1 LAGGK
6 KYFNTQQS
14 MTDGSLLKS
23 IKHNCDISDA
33 RDNGIYSICT
43 LVLKLRNLY
52 KWEHGLEPWEE
63 HDSPVL
69 LDWIAAKEEYWQAIN
84 AEPFSPIPINGEG
97 IDPFL
102 LPVINRHLSVNN
114 YFYGAGYGRSMKAV
128 FFMAEILEERQVGGC
143 PTLIL
148 GKEKARELSSPF
160 AMLQDGIIFIRKD
173 PMRFFFW
180 DQIQEINPSC
190 RIAMQQ
196 ALGAYDLMKDGCSL
210 DREKLISIFD
220 HVVDEE
226 LEIFIYHEVGESQ
239 ENLLD
244 SSKLKEIIAAYPATA
259 LELLARAV
267 KDILA
272 DTHPM
277 GLLSH
282 IVGMEKKSS
291 LGFYI
296 SFLDGIRKLL
306 CPGLN
311 EASKK
316 FWDNGDWSLLQYA
329 IMECRQKNEAIAY
342 KLLDMNQRLDKG
354 ESPEKVRIWAGKN
367 VLAPLGLQVPE
378 REEGV
383 T

>member
-1 LAGGK
+1 
-6 KYFNTQQS
+6 
-14 MTDGSLLKS
+14 MTERSLYQA
-23 IKHNCDISDA
+23 IKHNCDVSDA

-52 KWEHGLEPWEE
+52 KWEHGLQPWEE
-63 HDSPVL
+63 PDSPVL
-69 LDWIAAKEEYWQAIN
+69 LDWIAAKEEYWATISTK
-84 AEPFSPIPINGEG
+84 PFLSIPVNGEG
-97 IDPFL
+97 VDPFL
-102 LPVINRHLSVNN
+102 LPPINRYLSRQNHI
-114 YFYGAGYGRSMKAV
+114 YGAGYGRSMKAV
-128 FFMAEILEERQVGGC
+128 FFMAEILEERLVEGC

-160 AMLQDGIIFIRKD
+160 AMLQDGVIYIRKD
-173 PMRFFFW
+173 PMRYFFW
-180 DQIQEINPSC
+180 DQIQEINPSG

-196 ALGAYDLMKDGCSL
+196 ALAAYGFMKDGCSL
-210 DREKLISIFD
+210 KREKLISVFD
-220 HVVDEE
+220 DIVEEE

-239 ENLLD
+239 ENLL
-244 SSKLKEIIAAYPATA
+244 SAKALKKIIAAYPASV

-272 DTHPM
+272 DTHPL

-296 SFLDGIRKLL
+296 AFLDGMRKHL

-311 EASKK
+311 EAGKV
-316 FWDNGDWSLLQYA
+316 FWANGDWMSLQMT
-329 IMECRQKNEAIAY
+329 IMECRRKNETIAE
-342 KLLDMNQRLDKG
+342 KLLDLSQRLDQG
-354 ESPEKVRIWAGKN
+354 ESPEKVRGWAEKN
-367 VLAPLGLQVPE
+367 ILAPLGLQMPA
-378 REEGV
+378 REEEA

>member
-1 LAGGK
+1 MINGL
-6 KYFNTQQS
+6 
-14 MTDGSLLKS
+14 LLKS
-23 IKHNCDISDA
+23 IRHNCDISDA

-52 KWEHGLEPWEE
+52 KWEHDLQPWEE
-63 HDSPVL
+63 PDSPVL
-69 LDWIAAKEEYWQAIN
+69 LDWIAAKEEYWQSIH
-84 AEPFSPIPINGEG
+84 AEPFASIPINGEG
-97 IDPFL
+97 VNPFQ
-102 LPVINRHLSVNN
+102 LPVINRHLTDDNHV
-114 YFYGAGYGRSMKAV
+114 YGAGYGRSLKAV
-128 FFMAEILEERQVGGC
+128 IFLAEILEERLVEAT

-160 AMLQDGIIFIRKD
+160 AMLQDGIIYIRKD
-173 PMRFFFW
+173 SMRFFFW
-180 DQIQEINPSC
+180 DQIQEITPSC

-196 ALGAYDLMKDGCSL
+196 ALGAYGLMKGGCSL

-220 HVVDEE
+220 HMVDKE

-244 SSKLKEIIAAYPATA
+244 SSKLKKIIAAYPASA

-272 DTHPM
+272 DTHPL
-277 GLLSH
+277 GLLNH
-282 IVGMEKKSS
+282 IIGMERKSS
-291 LGFYI
+291 LGFYM
-296 SFLDGIRKLL
+296 SFLDGMRKLL

-311 EASKK
+311 EASRN
-316 FWDNGDWSLLQYA
+316 FWDNGDWSLLQNA
-329 IMECRQKNEAIAY
+329 VIECRQENEAIAY
-342 KLLDMNQRLDKG
+342 KLRDMNQRLEQG
-354 ESPEKVRIWAGKN
+354 ESHEKVRRWAEKN

-378 REEGV
+378 RGEGA